1 MNYVNE
7 RERGQLPLSIGTS
20 LAFES
25 MLNTSEIIK
34 HDKPLYVGNGKV
46 WINIK
51 TLYRNIYGSV
61 HRENIDR
68 TSDSQFA
75 DAMFSEIDLIK
86 DICREEANG
95 IEPVFYCPNYVKIDN
110 FNNETLLRLDN
121 TSLQQTYTKRM
132 TNCLKIVLPEFNK
145 SKELTNPNRIR
156 IYDNFIED
164 IENQNTL
171 MITHYAFDLLSFR
184 KFKNLTLLETHT
196 GKAKGRE
203 LWYTKYY
210 NGKDLP
216 ELPFRLDLLTLLG
229 DGTLFRNKVPKFKKE
244 IIRMAKD
251 YHWSSITT
259 TDKIR
264 HNISDIKDHQI
275 RMRLLSCIK
284 NEYC

>member
-1 MNYVNE
+1 M
-7 RERGQLPLSIGTS
+7 
-20 LAFES
+20 
-25 MLNTSEIIK
+25 
-34 HDKPLYVGNGKV
+34 
-46 WINIK
+46 
-51 TLYRNIYGSV
+51 
-61 HRENIDR
+61 
-68 TSDSQFA
+68 
-75 DAMFSEIDLIK
+75 
-86 DICREEANG
+86 
-95 IEPVFYCPNYVKIDN
+95 KIDN

-275 RMRLLSCIK
+275 RMRLLACIK